1 MCGGGKSAAA
11 APAPAPTGPTYTP
24 ADNSN
29 RQRQAAAIETDGAS
43 RTSYGSELGTTNP
56 TTGGV

>member
-11 APAPAPTGPTYTP
+11 APTPAPTGPTYTP

-56 TTGGV
+56 TTGGT